1 MLCIVPADLGD
12 LVLLV
17 LHMLKVFK
25 DPCVPG
31 RQVELVQIFLHDLTG
46 TAVQR
51 PDMYVMGVGRRDSNK
66 ETASVAVQYHHNFR
80 YMGRGSGGAR
90 AIRMFG
96 LRTISRRNKE
106 NVQIKGANH
115 AVDVYH
121 HLIVKIIAI

>member
-1 MLCIVPADLGD
+1 MLCIVPADVGD

-17 LHMLKVFK
+17 LHMLQVFK

-66 ETASVAVQYHHNFR
+66 ETASVAVPSQLQIHGQRIRRRSGHTHVRFTNDIQTKQR
-80 YMGRGSGGAR
+80 KRTNQGR
-90 AIRMFG
+90 
-96 LRTISRRNKE
+96 
-106 NVQIKGANH
+106 
-115 AVDVYH
+115 
-121 HLIVKIIAI
+121 